1 MEVELP
7 SEPAP
12 RRGVRLVDSLSV
24 ATVPCRGHMAPA
36 RWHHGCARY
45 GAKIIAIHWMTA
57 HRGHHRTPR
66 RSGWLPER
74 PNVHPVWV
82 TALRKKEGYG
92 AVSKQEAIAWAKRC
106 PASGNEIIEVRQVQE
121 FDDFIAGSA
130 GRCGRPGAIRRSAEG
145 PRGHIARHKNGQL
158 RWQMACRQARV
169 AIGVGGTG

>member
-24 ATVPCRGHMAPA
+24 ATGPCRGHMAPA
-36 RWHHGCARY
+36 RWHHGCARD

-82 TALRKKEGYG
+82 TALRKLRKVTEPCRSRKRSPGPSAAPPPATRSSRSGKCRSSMTSSPEVQAAVGDPARFGDLQKGREGILPDTRTANFVG
-92 AVSKQEAIAWAKRC
+92 KW
-106 PASGNEIIEVRQVQE
+106 P
-121 FDDFIAGSA
+121 A
-130 GRCGRPGAIRRSAEG
+130 GRPE
-145 PRGHIARHKNGQL
+145 
-158 RWQMACRQARV
+158 
-169 AIGVGGTG
+169 